1 MIINNICKKKKA
13 FTLTETILY
22 MSLFV
27 AIFAALFASLNIFY
41 SNKIKNRTIL
51 EVEQQGQ
58 IISMLIGQEIRNA
71 QSIISPV
78 AGVSAN
84 TLILEHLDILKSPLS
99 FYLLNNKLMIDENG
113 SSFNLSNSNVVVG
126 NLIFE
131 NNSVINE
138 AQSISFS
145 FDISYD
151 SNVSRNEYKYNK
163 SFSSTVNLLKK

>member
-1 MIINNICKKKKA
+1 MIINNIYKERKA
-13 FTLTETILY
+13 FTLIETILY

-58 IISMLIGQEIRNA
+58 IISLIISQEIRNA

-78 AGVSAN
+78 IGVSAD
-84 TLILEHLDILKSPLS
+84 TLILEHFDILKSPLS
-99 FYLLNNKLMIDENG
+99 FYLLDNKIMIDENG
-113 SSFNLSNSNVVVG
+113 NLFNLSNSNVVV
-126 NLIFE
+126 NSLIFE
-131 NNSVINE
+131 NNSAVDG